1 MINRKHY
8 GIVVFPSSSA
18 ASQAEIKI
26 GENGWHCR
34 LIPIPEQISAGCG
47 LVLQLSIEDLK
58 EIEAFITK
66 ETVIYD
72 EIYEVMVSKERKKT
86 ILPWQQQG

>member
-26 GENGWHCR
+26 IGKGWIGR

-47 LVLQLSIEDLK
+47 LVLQLAIDDLK
-58 EIEAFITK
+58 EIEAFMKK
-66 ETVIYD
+66 ETIVYD
-72 EIYEVMVSKERKKT
+72 GIYEVSVSNERKKT
-86 ILPWQQQG
+86 ILPWKQ